1 MSHLSL
7 AGSKSDFLHGINGEA
22 SNIIGINRGYGRQGR
37 LKINGQMLRA
47 WNVLFFWWIVQE
59 WPEKL
64 MAVTAFF
71 WDYVFEE
78 SPAVA
83 GFLLF
88 NKSRVFVPDY
98 PSKVMSSHRSHWAK
112 FIVSVP
118 ASRLP

>member
-1 MSHLSL
+1 MS
-7 AGSKSDFLHGINGEA
+7 
-22 SNIIGINRGYGRQGR
+22 
-37 LKINGQMLRA
+37 
-47 WNVLFFWWIVQE
+47 
-59 WPEKL
+59 
-64 MAVTAFF
+64 VTAFF
-71 WDYVFEE
+71 WDYDFEE